1 MKYVVV
7 TITFAAII
15 LSYPSGVFSQG
26 ANQPSANQRKS
37 EGKTK
42 VDLRYDK
49 KKDTTTVWLEYMPLW
64 KNPLG
69 FEQVDISF
77 SFDYPKRAIVTPT
90 SVSVTVHSATKGW
103 PLFENKCDLIV
114 MADGSS
120 FSYGDMK
127 GGCNQNRNLTSGRD
141 TSLERLSAAIPYED
155 FSRIAKAK
163 EVKVQIGGRAY
174 DLSEKH
180 LQSLNDFVELMRQ
193 EGQEFK

>member
-1 MKYVVV
+1 VKYVVV
-7 TITFAAII
+7 ITFAAMI
-15 LSYPSGVFSQG
+15 LSHPSGVFPQG
-26 ANQPSANQRKS
+26 ANQPSANLRKS
-37 EGKTK
+37 ERKTK

-49 KKDTTTVWLEYMPLW
+49 KKDITTVWLEYMPLW

-77 SFDYPKRAIVTPT
+77 SFDYPKRTIVTPA
-90 SVSVTVHSATKGW
+90 SVSVSVHSATKGG
-103 PLFENKCDLIV
+103 PLFGNKCDLIV

-120 FSYGDMK
+120 YSFGDMK
-127 GGCNQNRNLTSGRD
+127 GGCNQNRNLTSSRD
-141 TSLERLSAAIPYED
+141 TSLERLSAAIPFED

-163 EVKVQIGGRAY
+163 RVKIHIGGRTY

-180 LQSLNDFVELMRQ
+180 LQSLYDFIELMRQ